1 MSLITEGSID
11 YWYVGNKLR
20 GVSSWLNSWERETRE
35 ALCRREAVQGPQ
47 GISSSKSISSVNI
60 ITESLQSLKE
70 TIEYVNSGCL
80 TQHRL
85 VSLPTLVVEHLFSK
99 IRPRNPIPTVPE
111 YVYLFVPTMKESV
124 KQLVK
129 CGFHYF
135 TACSSFYELPEK
147 GCLNLNEVPS
157 VPQLPGKSTSLADQR
172 VLCDWRENY
181 GLSVPQVTVRNQ
193 STKDN
198 VGTPPLYSYT
208 QLALIPQPLTFM
220 TSGDLKTTSGK
231 DSTADVLFQCQ
242 TVLVV

>member
-1 MSLITEGSID
+1 M
-11 YWYVGNKLR
+11 
-20 GVSSWLNSWERETRE
+20 
-35 ALCRREAVQGPQ
+35 
-47 GISSSKSISSVNI
+47 
-60 ITESLQSLKE
+60 
-70 TIEYVNSGCL
+70 
-80 TQHRL
+80 
-85 VSLPTLVVEHLFSK
+85 
-99 IRPRNPIPTVPE
+99 
-111 YVYLFVPTMKESV
+111 
-124 KQLVK
+124 VK

-181 GLSVPQVTVRNQ
+181 GQSVPQVTVRNQ
-193 STKDN
+193 STKDD

-220 TSGDLKTTSGK
+220 TSGDLKTTSDK